1 MRQQHGAPARRMRHR
16 NNGNPNANSQGGQ
29 NRRGFQNKNRVYD
42 SNGPD
47 VRIRGTAFQ
56 IVEKYVALA
65 KDANAAGDRVLSES
79 YLQYAEHYQRMINEW
94 NEEFGYDAPPASAS
108 SYDDAPAGT
117 EPQPSASDDDL
128 GLPSSIIGTKAV
140 AQRQVEEIA

>member
-1 MRQQHGAPARRMRHR
+1 MRHGQQAARRMRHR
-16 NNGNPNANSQGGQ
+16 GGNPNGGNAGQGQ
-29 NRRGFQNKNRVYD
+29 NRRGFQNKNRVFD

-94 NEEFGYDAPPASAS
+94 NEEFGYDNSSPAYGAYDIPP
-108 SYDDAPAGT
+108 PAGT
-117 EPQPSASDDDL
+117 EPQPSAEDDL
-128 GLPSSIIGTKAV
+128 GLPSSIIGAKAS
-140 AQRQVEEIA
+140 ASQ